1 MNFRV
6 LFLFLLTGCATTVPR
21 FSQPLATSFARDQ
34 MRRLETKELEVYYPA
49 EHREAAERVAR
60 RASECLATFRG
71 KLETPKERR
80 RAVLFLTSANFN
92 NAYVTGLLAGEP
104 LHSVNPLQTS
114 LELFNWYGLSSAD
127 AADVSCHEML
137 HVVHFEQ
144 VDGFWGVVNLVAGD
158 VVSSQLFL
166 ERWFTEGAA
175 QYYEGRVGRP
185 VGRPHSPL
193 YRGAFESFVAS
204 RGAAL
209 GPGDLS
215 TNQRELFPF
224 SGAYLTS
231 LPFVEWLIERNGE
244 AALWQLI
251 GKQGT
256 AFFAPLGVS
265 LRFSDVYGANLGDLV
280 AQWARTLARTVPKRE
295 RPATQT
301 VLRPALGQLARLA
314 VHAPTGRMAI
324 VQSGNDEVPMLR
336 ILGRDGT
343 VLLEDR
349 LARVLPGR
357 PVVQVGPE
365 AMSGLS
371 FSADG
376 RFLFLM
382 NEDLIST
389 QDTRTQLWKLDVETG
404 ALVQLW
410 PELTRGQ
417 GGALMPD
424 QTRYL
429 FVETPPGR
437 TRLATVE
444 LATGAVTPLYE
455 PAPGVS
461 VGAPQP
467 SPDGR
472 RIAFSQ
478 LDGNG
483 WNLRLREADGTVRAL
498 TDDGAFN
505 YGAKWEDDE
514 HLVFA
519 RTHEGRLQAFRL
531 TLATGTL
538 ERLTDAP
545 WAMLD
550 VWPTREGLVFINR
563 DGTQWSLDRAPLSP
577 ALVADGAKPGAAPP
591 VVEAAPDGGAIDP
604 ALTMENTPESASG
617 AAGPPVLEPQAAPV
631 VEPKSPPPFPD
642 APPLVVTS
650 DEPYSGLDRLFVPQ
664 LRLPAITVLPTI
676 TTPGGPVSWVTTL
689 YASLS
694 GRDRLGWHNWAING
708 TLALPQQRWSLSL
721 EYRNLQLAPFELG
734 AFASREAVADGAFY
748 TAALSVSRSFWT
760 VPVALGFRGLVSDS
774 WTQEVNGFFLRP
786 VGVNTFTEVYVG
798 PELSASWAG
807 GDSTAYGGSQRL
819 IALSG
824 RAAAYPAAFG
834 SDRNVFDLRGA
845 LSLGVPLPLSQR
857 QSFVVSLVGRGLP
870 GSPEGALRVGGQ
882 PQGLSLYQSQTSIDV
897 PRGPG
902 GYLPGTLAEAVR
914 GYDDFT
920 LRTNGVGI
928 GSARYR
934 YSFIIDRGTAS
945 ILWLFPSFFARQI
958 DVEAFG
964 SGALTLQGEWLRAA
978 GGAVSF
984 RFNVMDVLPFTLTY
998 QYAWRFDFGRG
1009 GLHTVSFSLE

>member
-1 MNFRV
+1 MRSLLV
-6 LFLFLLTGCATTVPR
+6 LPVLLLGCATTVPR
-21 FSQPLATSFARDQ
+21 FSQPIATSFARDE
-34 MRRLETKELEVYYPA
+34 MRRLETKDLEIYYPA

-60 RASECLATFRG
+60 RASECLTTFRG
-71 KLETPKERR
+71 KRETPRDRR

-114 LELFNWYGLSSAD
+114 LELYNWYGLSSAD

-158 VVSSQLFL
+158 VFSSQLFL
-166 ERWFTEGAA
+166 ERWFTEGVA
-175 QYYEGRVGRP
+175 QLYEGRVGRT

-224 SGAYLTS
+224 NGAYLTS
-231 LPFVEWLIERNGE
+231 LPFVEWLVERNGE
-244 AALWQLI
+244 DALWRLI

-265 LRFSDVYGANLGDLV
+265 LRFSDVYGSSLGDLV

-301 VLRPALGQLARLA
+301 VLRPRLGQLARLA
-314 VHAPTGRMAI
+314 VHPPTGLMAL

-336 ILGRDGT
+336 ILDRGGT
-343 VLLEDR
+343 VRLEDR

-357 PVVQVGPE
+357 EVVQVGPVT
-365 AMSGLS
+365 MSGLS

-404 ALVQLW
+404 ALVQVW
-410 PELTRGQ
+410 QELTRGQ
-417 GGALMPD
+417 GGALLPD
-424 QTRYL
+424 QAQYL
-429 FVETPPGR
+429 FVEIQPGR
-437 TRLATVE
+437 TRLSTVE
-444 LATGAVTPLYE
+444 LASGTISPIYE
-455 PAPGVS
+455 PAAGVT
-461 VGAPQP
+461 VAAPQP
-467 SPDGR
+467 SPDGK
-472 RIAFSQ
+472 RIVFSQ

-483 WNLRLREADGTVRAL
+483 WNAWLREADGSVRAL

-505 YGAKWEDDE
+505 YGAKWIDAE
-514 HLVFA
+514 HLVLA
-519 RTHEGRLQAFRL
+519 RAQEGRLQAFRL
-531 TLATGTL
+531 TVATGAL

-550 VWPTREGLVFINR
+550 VWPTTDAVVFINR
-563 DGTQWSLDRAPLSP
+563 DGTQWSLDRAPLST
-577 ALVADGAKPGAAPP
+577 APP
-591 VVEAAPDGGAIDP
+591 VDAGSNGPAIESPAP
-604 ALTMENTPESASG
+604 TTENTPVVESSAPG
-617 AAGPPVLEPQAAPV
+617 DAPPRLEPAAV

-642 APPLVVTS
+642 SPPLVVTN

-664 LRLPAITVLPTI
+664 LRLPAITVLPTVA
-676 TTPGGPVSWVTTL
+676 TPGGPISWVTTL

-694 GRDRLGWHNWAING
+694 GRDRLGRHNWAING
-708 TLALPQQRWSLSL
+708 SFAFPRQLWSLSL

-734 AFASREAVADGAFY
+734 AFASRDPVIDGAFY
-748 TAALSVSRSFWT
+748 SAAVSVSRSFWT
-760 VPVALGFRGLVSDS
+760 VPVALGLRALVSDS
-774 WTQEVNGFFLRP
+774 WPADRTGFFFRP
-786 VGVNTFTEVYVG
+786 LDGSTFTEVYVG
-798 PELSASWAG
+798 PEVSASWVG
-807 GDSTAYGGSQRL
+807 GDFTAYGGAQRL

-824 RAAAYPAAFG
+824 RAAAYPTTFG

-845 LSLGVPLPLSQR
+845 VSLGVPLPLSQR
-857 QSFVVSLVGRGLP
+857 QSLIFSFVGRGLP

-882 PQGLSLYQSQTSIDV
+882 PQGFSLYQSQTSTDV

-920 LRTNGVGI
+920 LRTSGVGI
-928 GSARYR
+928 GTARYR

-945 ILWLFPSFFARQI
+945 ILWLFPSFFARQV

-964 SGALTLQGEWLRAA
+964 SGALTVQGEWLRAA
-978 GGAVSF
+978 GGALSF

-1009 GLHTVSFSLE
+1009 GLHTVSLSLE